1 MALIVFLIAFL
12 TTGIGYALG
21 QWINREIDINELGG
35 LDPVQI
41 DGLII
46 GLVWFVVCFVVYF
59 GSTKLD
65 EKRFALVS
73 PNFFITW
80 FFVAMGIVFGYILDV
95 IIQGDT
101 LTIDG
106 DFIKEAVFTN
116 LAIALGP
123 TAAASMGLND
133 KSS

>member
-21 QWINREIDINELGG
+21 QLLNREIDINELAG
-35 LDPVQI
+35 LDPAQI
-41 DGLII
+41 DGLIN

-59 GSTKLD
+59 GSSKLD
-65 EKRFALVS
+65 EKKFGLIS
-73 PNFFITW
+73 PTFFITW
-80 FFVAMGIVFGYILDV
+80 FFVAMGIVFGYMLDV
-95 IIQGDT
+95 IIQGDS

-106 DFIKEAVFTN
+106 EFIKEAVFTN

-133 KSS
+133 D

>member
-35 LDPVQI
+35 LEPAQI

-46 GLVWFVVCFVVYF
+46 GLVWFIVCFVVYF

-65 EKRFALVS
+65 EKKFALVS

-80 FFVAMGIVFGYILDV
+80 FFVSMGIILGYILDI
-95 IIQGDT
+95 IIQGNSV
-101 LTIDG
+101 TIDG
-106 DFIKEAVFTN
+106 DLIKDAVFLN

-123 TAAASMGLND
+123 TGAASMGLND
-133 KSS
+133 KD